1 MKYTNEED
9 MKPADAE
16 EEKTVDVHQNS
27 ATMTIT
33 KMILFN
39 MDKLLNISK
48 QVQQAYLDE
57 VRKDLDKDVGS
68 KKENSDLLTHKMQ
81 IILMDEDQLELLVK
95 LLTSNEQNGEMVNKI
110 YEILINF
117 VEISKSSSQAIQN
130 ISVLD
135 MSKGLL

>member
-1 MKYTNEED
+1 
-9 MKPADAE
+9 
-16 EEKTVDVHQNS
+16 
-27 ATMTIT
+27 
-33 KMILFN
+33 

-57 VRKDLDKDVGS
+57 VRKDLDKDVGT

-95 LLTSNEQNGEMVNKI
+95 LLTFNEQNGEMVNKI

>member
-1 MKYTNEED
+1 MDEE
-9 MKPADAE
+9 
-16 EEKTVDVHQNS
+16 V
-27 ATMTIT
+27 AT
-33 KMILFN
+33 
-39 MDKLLNISK
+39 
-48 QVQQAYLDE
+48 
-57 VRKDLDKDVGS
+57 

-95 LLTSNEQNGEMVNKI
+95 LLASNEQNGEMVNKI

>member
-1 MKYTNEED
+1 
-9 MKPADAE
+9 
-16 EEKTVDVHQNS
+16 
-27 ATMTIT
+27 MTIT

-39 MDKLLNISK
+39 MDRLLNISK

-57 VRKDLDKDVGS
+57 VRKDLDKDVGT

-95 LLTSNEQNGEMVNKI
+95 LLTFNEQNGEMVNKI

>member
-1 MKYTNEED
+1 
-9 MKPADAE
+9 
-16 EEKTVDVHQNS
+16 
-27 ATMTIT
+27 MTIT

-57 VRKDLDKDVGS
+57 VRKDLDKDVGT

-117 VEISKSSSQAIQN
+117 VEISKSSS
-130 ISVLD
+130 
-135 MSKGLL
+135 

>member
-1 MKYTNEED
+1 
-9 MKPADAE
+9 
-16 EEKTVDVHQNS
+16 
-27 ATMTIT
+27 
-33 KMILFN
+33 MILFN

-57 VRKDLDKDVGS
+57 VRKDLDKDVGT